1 MSTSRLKRILG
12 FISLLGVAFTV
23 PSFAHVDDK
32 PPFYKIE
39 YQGRTAYLLGSVH
52 VGLTDFYPMAKQIEQ
67 HFEAASALVVEAD
80 VTKADI
86 YSLIQQYGQSPQ
98 PLDAVTQSMLTQ
110 FCQRQTPYCQGI
122 ERMSPWLQS
131 MQLSLARFS
140 LLGYL
145 PQFGVDSTLMA
156 KNGDRPIYE
165 LESVEFQL
173 ALMASFDHQTQS
185 TMIKESIELPD
196 DELHA
201 LIAAWRQGDDVKLA
215 QIMAEQSNLDDNNAF
230 IDKLLWQRNVTMAKN
245 IMNLLAQTPST
256 QSLFIV
262 IGAGHLV
269 GDKSVPEN
277 LISHGASITH
287 CWKNVCS

>member
-12 FISLLGVAFTV
+12 FISLLGVVFTM

-32 PPFYKIE
+32 PPFFKIE

-52 VGLTDFYPMAKQIEQ
+52 VGLADFYPMAKQIER
-67 HFEAASALVVEAD
+67 HFDAAAALVVEAD
-80 VTKADI
+80 VAKADI
-86 YSLIQQYGQSPQ
+86 NRLIQQYGLSPQ

-110 FCQRQTPYCQGI
+110 FCQLQTPYCQGI

-145 PQFGVDSTLMA
+145 PQYGVDSTLMA

-185 TMIKESIELPD
+185 AMIKESIELAD

-215 QIMAEQSNLDDNNAF
+215 QIMAEQSNLDDNNVF
-230 IDKLLWQRNVTMAKN
+230 IDKLLWQRNVTMAKG

-287 CWKNVCS
+287 CWKNACS